1 MKTITCTKIKKNL
14 SKWTSPNSKE
24 TYGEGWHIS
33 ASKKQIGLTVEPRL
47 ENQEVLKGFWE
58 GNCKVYGTFIGTE
71 VEGNAFVELQ
81 NGLKIN
87 FFKKLVGYTSARF
100 AHW

>member
-1 MKTITCTKIKKNL
+1 M
-14 SKWTSPNSKE
+14 
-24 TYGEGWHIS
+24 GWHIS
-33 ASKKQIGLTVEPRL
+33 APKKQIELTVEPRL

-58 GNCKVYGTFIGTE
+58 GRCKVYGTFIGKE